1 VKPAAFTLG
10 ALALFLG
17 GCSPFFF
24 AVTEPPPAHQ
34 GRFAGD
40 DEKGVDQ
47 IVVSKGVAIAI
58 ECREPWFGEP
68 CAHATARSE
77 NPEIAVVLPTHLT
90 EVKDPTPYRYY
101 GGAPSRE
108 RTGFVVAG
116 VAKGETTITVSSTDG
131 DQVFHV
137 IVADR

>member
-1 VKPAAFTLG
+1 MKPAA
-10 ALALFLG
+10 LALSALTVLLG

-24 AVTEPPPAHQ
+24 TVTEPPPAHQ

-40 DEKGVDQ
+40 DEKGVEQ

-77 NPEIAVVLPTHLT
+77 NPEIAVVLPTHLK
-90 EVKDPTPYRYY
+90 EVPDPTSYRY
-101 GGAPSRE
+101 ADPMFRAE